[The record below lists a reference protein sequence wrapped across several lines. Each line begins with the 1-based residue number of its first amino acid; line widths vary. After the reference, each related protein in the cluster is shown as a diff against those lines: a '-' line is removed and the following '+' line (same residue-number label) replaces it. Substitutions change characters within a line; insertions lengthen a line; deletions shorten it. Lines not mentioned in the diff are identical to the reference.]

1 MKAASPAFAGLD
13 AGSVTEKPQVVFTKL
28 AGDLNTPVGA
38 YLKLSVAFGPGFL
51 LESVQ
56 GGAARG
62 RYSILGF
69 APDLILRAEQ
79 AVVTITQNGAAQ
91 TSVKSLFETLRDVL
105 AQSRL
110 DLPADLAPMAAGI
123 FGVLS
128 YDCVRELEKI
138 GSIKPDPLRLPRAL
152 LLRPTLI
159 VVFDSVRD
167 EIVVVSPCRTGD
179 KAANDKLQ
187 KAVVCLQSNISSPH
201 PKSDL
206 PDLGIIDS
214 NSDKS
219 ELHGEAR
226 RGASSEVKT
235 GCPHPDPPPA
245 GEGIKSNTPRED
257 YLSMVARAKE
267 YIAAGD
273 AFQIVLSQ
281 RFETG
286 FSLPSFELYRALRRT
301 NPSPYLFYFDFGD
314 YALAGSSP
322 EICVQLRGDKVTLR
336 PIAGTI
342 RRGKSPAEDKA
353 LGEKLLSDPKERA
366 EHLMLLD
373 LGRNDVGRVSEIG
386 SVAVEEQFTLEHY
399 SEVSH
404 IVSQV
409 SGKLKTGLDCIDVLG
424 AAFPAGTVSGA
435 PKVRAMQIINELERD
450 HRGFYAGIAGYFSA
464 NGDMDTAI
472 ILRTGLVKDGMLYV
486 QAGAGIVADSIP
498 ENEHAECEV
507 KARALFR
514 AAEVAGG
521 GA

>member
-1 MKAASPAFAGLD
+1 MKAAAPAYDNLKTGL
-13 AGSVTEKPQVVFTKL
+13 ASEKPQVVFTKL

-38 YLKLSVAFGPGFL
+38 YLKLSAAFGAGFL

-56 GGAARG
+56 GGAIRG

-69 APDLILRAEQ
+69 APDLILRADQ
-79 AVVTITQNGAAQ
+79 ADVTITQNGVTREA
-91 TSVKSLFETLRDVL
+91 KKPLFETLRDVL

-110 DLPADLAPMAAGI
+110 DLPEGLASMSAGI
-123 FGVLS
+123 FGIMG
-128 YDCVRELEKI
+128 YDCVREIEKI
-138 GSIKPDPLRLPRAL
+138 GRTKPDPLKLPRAL

-167 EIVVVSPCRTGD
+167 EITVVSPCRAGNKT
-179 KAANDKLQ
+179 ANENLQ
-187 KAVVCLQSNISSPH
+187 KAVACLQASAPEASNKKISI
-201 PKSDL
+201 K
-206 PDLGIIDS
+206 
-214 NSDKS
+214 
-219 ELHGEAR
+219 
-226 RGASSEVKT
+226 
-235 GCPHPDPPPA
+235 PP
-245 GEGIKSNTPRED
+245 KSNTRRED
-257 YLSMVARAKE
+257 YLKMVARAKE

-281 RFETG
+281 RFETD

-314 YALAGSSP
+314 CALAGSSP

-342 RRGKSPAEDKA
+342 RRGKTAAEDKI

-386 SVAVEEQFTLEHY
+386 SVEVEEQFTLEHY

-409 SGKLKTGLDCIDVLG
+409 SGKLKTGLDCIDVLI

-435 PKVRAMQIINELERD
+435 PKVRAMQIINELE
-450 HRGFYAGIAGYFSA
+450 HEQRGFYAGIAGYFSA
-464 NGDMDTAI
+464 NGDIDTAI
-472 ILRTGLVKDGMLYV
+472 ILRTGLVKGGKLYV

-498 ENEHAECEV
+498 ENEQAECEA

-514 AAEVAGG
+514 AAEAAGDST
-521 GA
+521 